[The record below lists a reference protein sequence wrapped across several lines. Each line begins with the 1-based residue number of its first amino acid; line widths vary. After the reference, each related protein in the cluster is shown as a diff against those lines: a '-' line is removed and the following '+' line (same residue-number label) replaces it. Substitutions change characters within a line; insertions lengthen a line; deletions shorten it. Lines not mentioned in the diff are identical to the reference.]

1 MEDIEFSYIGEE
13 ETLDDNLD
21 LNEDY
26 EVRTVRVNSEGKKI
40 RGKDMSW
47 VKKINFNNPKAYEDS
62 NVLEELKENYA
73 VKRKREYDYATVH
86 NYVCKYFYR
95 SQYLPCQ
102 KEIRIVFPSDRN
114 ILNCNC

>member
-62 NVLEELKENYA
+62 NVLEELTLISCPQDKNVLGSIFFSMHYS
-73 VKRKREYDYATVH
+73 
-86 NYVCKYFYR
+86 F
-95 SQYLPCQ
+95 Q
-102 KEIRIVFPSDRN
+102 N
-114 ILNCNC
+114 ILSILRYTYF